1 MLATIGNG
9 QVTDAEVRNKLP
21 KALIRRLP
29 SYFRVLIRFYG
40 MGKERISSEELAEE
54 LGLAPSQVRT
64 DIKAIGCQGQRSYGY
79 GIPVLYKTIAEIL
92 QLSDKLSA
100 AIVGSTPLSDA
111 IAGTQIIAKRGIKL
125 VARISDKGAEK
136 CGDKIPFDGLSEF
149 YSSECPNVL
158 ILAGTIESAHAAL
171 EAADAVNSAKTPC
184 GIREIWN
191 FTDAHLS
198 SEVTRVK
205 NIHLSD
211 QIMLLCLEAG
221 RGSDTDI

>member
-1 MLATIGNG
+1 MLTTIGNG
-9 QVTDAEVRNKLP
+9 QAIGSDVKNKLP

-79 GIPVLYKTIAEIL
+79 GIPMLYKTIAEIL

-125 VARISDKGAEK
+125 IARISDKGAERR
-136 CGDKIPFDGLSEF
+136 GDEIDFDGLSEF
-149 YSSECPNVL
+149 YKSECPNVL
-158 ILAGTIESAHAAL
+158 ILAGTIESAFAAL
-171 EAADAVNSAKTPC
+171 LAVDAVNSDNTAC

-198 SEVTRVK
+198 SEITRVK

-211 QIMLLCLEAG
+211 QIMLLCHEAG
-221 RGSDTDI
+221 RSSETDI

>member
-1 MLATIGNG
+1 MIATIGNG
-9 QVTDAEVRNKLP
+9 HTAGADVRNKLP
-21 KALIRRLP
+21 KALVRRLP

-79 GIPVLYKTIAEIL
+79 GIPTLYKTVATIL
-92 QLSDKLSA
+92 QLSDKFSA
-100 AIVGSTPLSDA
+100 AIVGSTPLADA

-125 VARISDKGAEK
+125 IARISDKGAEK
-136 CGDKIPFDGLSEF
+136 RGEEIPFGGFFDF
-149 YSSECPNVL
+149 YEAERPHVL
-158 ILAGTIESAHAAL
+158 ILAGTIESACASVKI
-171 EAADAVNSAKTPC
+171 ADAINSEKPSE
-184 GIREIWN
+184 GISEIWN

-198 SEVTRVK
+198 SDITKVK

-221 RGSDTDI
+221 RGSETDI

>member
-1 MLATIGNG
+1 MATNGNG
-9 QVTDAEVRNKLP
+9 QTTCSEVRDKLP
-21 KALIRRLP
+21 RALIRRLP

-40 MGKERISSEELAEE
+40 MGKERISSEELSEE

-79 GIPVLYKTIAEIL
+79 GIPTLYKTIAEIL

-100 AIVGSTPLSDA
+100 AIVGSTPLADA

-125 VARISDKGAEK
+125 IARISDKGAK
-136 CGDKIPFDGLSEF
+136 KRGDEIVFDGFSEF
-149 YSSECPNVL
+149 YEKEAPHVL
-158 ILAGTIESAHAAL
+158 ILAGSIESTYAAL
-171 EAADAVNSAKTPC
+171 EIADAVNSQKKSD
-184 GIREIWN
+184 GICEIWN

-221 RGSDTDI
+221 RTSETDI